1 MIFTT
6 KELFIRASLGN
17 YAIGA
22 FNVSTPEAIRGILK
36 AAEEL
41 NSPVII
47 ETSEGEMDYM
57 GSKVVADIVKGL
69 ATDMSI
75 PVALH
80 LDHGQSLDSVKRAI
94 GAGYT
99 SVHID
104 ASALEY
110 EENVALTK
118 KVVEYA
124 HDRGV
129 TVEGELGHIGGISE
143 VHTETAKLEASTYT
157 DPEMAKLFV
166 EETGIDIL
174 ASSVGNIHGIYEHE
188 PELDFERLGKIG
200 KIGIPLSLHGGSG
213 ISAENIKKA
222 ISLGVTKVNVNTE
235 LRIAFTEALR
245 TQLTENPDLDTPYK
259 YLPATIDAVKKVV
272 KDKIKIFGSENKA

>member
-6 KELFIRASLGN
+6 KELFIRAAIGN

-22 FNVSTPEAIRGILK
+22 FNVSTPEAIRGVLE

-47 ETSEGEMDYM
+47 ETSEGEMGYM
-57 GSKVVADIVKGL
+57 GSKVVADIVRGL
-69 ATDMSI
+69 ATDLSI

-80 LDHGQSLDSVKRAI
+80 LDHGQSLDSVKKAI

-104 ASALEY
+104 GSALEY
-110 EENVALTK
+110 DENVALTK
-118 KVVEYA
+118 QVMEYA

-129 TVEGELGHIGGISE
+129 TVEGELGHIGGVSE
-143 VHTETAKLEASTYT
+143 IHTESSKIEPSTYT
-157 DPEMAKLFV
+157 DPEMAKFFV
-166 EETGIDIL
+166 EETGIDVL
-174 ASSVGNIHGIYEHE
+174 ASSIGNVHGIYKNE
-188 PELDFERLGKIG
+188 PELDFDRLKKIG
-200 KIGIPLSLHGGSG
+200 KIGVPLSFHGGSG
-213 ISAENIKKA
+213 ISEVNIKKA

-235 LRIAFTEALR
+235 LRVAYTETLRRELIADTEV
-245 TQLTENPDLDTPYK
+245 EIPYK
-259 YLPATIDAVKKVV
+259 YLPKTIAAVKKVV
-272 KDKIKIFGSENKA
+272 KEKIKIFGSENKA

>member
-6 KELFIRASLGN
+6 KELFIRASIGN

-22 FNVSTPEAIRGILK
+22 FNVSTPEAIRGVLA

-47 ETSEGEMDYM
+47 ETSEGEMNYM
-57 GSKVVADIVKGL
+57 DSKVVADIVKGL
-69 ATDMSI
+69 ATDISI

-80 LDHGQSLDSVKRAI
+80 LDHGQSLDAVKKAI
-94 GAGYT
+94 GSGYT

-104 ASALEY
+104 GSAFDY

-129 TVEGELGHIGGISE
+129 TVEGELGHIGGASE
-143 VHTETAKLEASTYT
+143 IHTESAEIEPSTYT
-157 DPEMAKLFV
+157 DPEMAKFFV
-166 EETGIDIL
+166 DETGIDVL
-174 ASSVGNIHGIYEHE
+174 ASSIGNIHGIYKDE
-188 PELDFERLGKIG
+188 PELDFERLKKIG
-200 KIGIPLSLHGGSG
+200 KIGIPLSFHGGSG
-213 ISAENIKKA
+213 ISEVNIKKA

-235 LRIAFTEALR
+235 LRIAFTEALKKE
-245 TQLTENPDLDTPYK
+245 LTENPDVEVPYK
-259 YLPATIDAVKKVV
+259 YLPVTIEAVKKVV
-272 KDKIKIFGSENKA
+272 KEKIKIFGSENKA